1 MRISMMMRMRMQWMR
16 TRMLLDECGVQI
28 HMRNEGGLAM
38 RGEKA
43 RDL

>member
-1 MRISMMMRMRMQWMR
+1 MSMRISMRMRMQWMR
-16 TRMLLDECGVQI
+16 TRMVLDECGLQI
-28 HMRNEGGLAM
+28 HMRNKGGLAV

>member
-1 MRISMMMRMRMQWMR
+1 MSMRMRMRMRVQWMR
-16 TRMLLDECGVQI
+16 TRKLLDECGVQI